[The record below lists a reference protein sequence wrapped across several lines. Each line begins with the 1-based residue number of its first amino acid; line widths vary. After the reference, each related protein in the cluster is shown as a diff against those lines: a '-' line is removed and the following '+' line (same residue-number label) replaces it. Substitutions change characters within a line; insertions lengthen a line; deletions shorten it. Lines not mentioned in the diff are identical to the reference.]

1 MSFRDPQYR
10 KMMLWVLVALI
21 ASLVAAF
28 LVVEW
33 TYRQFAQ

>member
-1 MSFRDPQYR
+1 MSVQDPQYR
-10 KMMLWVLVALI
+10 KMMLWVLAALI

-33 TYRQFAQ
+33 TYRHFGQ

>member
-1 MSFRDPQYR
+1 MSFQDPQYR

-33 TYRQFAQ
+33 TYRHFGQ